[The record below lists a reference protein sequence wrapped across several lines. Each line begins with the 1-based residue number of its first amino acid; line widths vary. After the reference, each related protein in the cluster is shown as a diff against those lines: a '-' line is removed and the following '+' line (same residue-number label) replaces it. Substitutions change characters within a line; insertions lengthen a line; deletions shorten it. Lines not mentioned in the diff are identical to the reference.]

1 VVNESN
7 TRRVHWQDYA
17 EPRLVLLRGKFV
29 VEVSIPRPT
38 RHLFGKGS
46 GTTSHKRLST
56 GTSDE
61 VLARKKMRELS
72 YQIYELF
79 DQKQIEHEQ
88 RHDKDTDAF
97 AVGVIT
103 ELAKELNYNN
113 GDMPELAATTG
124 YDRLLKM
131 KDAFDSYTD
140 LIISNGPSK
149 EQILNAFAMISKG
162 MTNMEIPTEFLA
174 QLNAL
179 PGGPNSGP
187 FTTAQ
192 AGLLARHS
200 TDVVQLYWQDLLT
213 SAAMAQGQ
221 AAPTFPDKPMMQIAK
236 AGPFEVL
243 PVEVVVGGK
252 PIERPRR
259 VQSVGT
265 LRVSSIRDE
274 YFTQVERDYEKIGT
288 RRKLKRGVDR
298 FIRMMNDPTL
308 QEIKPK
314 TAYDFVDCQLEAN
327 PNASNV
333 SLKDYHWA
341 ASSLLSFCV
350 RKGYVVVNPFSGLS
364 LAKFGKKGVSY
375 QPYTNEE
382 LYVIFKHDWEPQ
394 ERLLLS
400 MLVTTGMR
408 LTEAASLT
416 WERFNDTE
424 FQGIR
429 YFSLIDTEDEI
440 VVVKNEGSYR
450 EVPLHPDVVLPPK
463 GVGRLFDYAIDL
475 DGLAS
480 TDAGRA
486 INPIL
491 KTLVPH
497 KSKSAHSFRRTLKVM
512 LRDAD
517 VSKEINDVYTGHGAG
532 DTAGKNYGGVGVRK
546 RYEAIAKLR
555 HPWLKQRPEWP

>member
-7 TRRVHWQDYA
+7 TRRVHWQDYP

-38 RHLFGKGS
+38 RHLFGNGS

-200 TDVVQLYWQDLLT
+200 TDVVQL
-213 SAAMAQGQ
+213 
-221 AAPTFPDKPMMQIAK
+221 
-236 AGPFEVL
+236 
-243 PVEVVVGGK
+243 
-252 PIERPRR
+252 
-259 VQSVGT
+259 
-265 LRVSSIRDE
+265 
-274 YFTQVERDYEKIGT
+274 
-288 RRKLKRGVDR
+288 
-298 FIRMMNDPTL
+298 
-308 QEIKPK
+308 
-314 TAYDFVDCQLEAN
+314 
-327 PNASNV
+327 
-333 SLKDYHWA
+333 
-341 ASSLLSFCV
+341 
-350 RKGYVVVNPFSGLS
+350 
-364 LAKFGKKGVSY
+364 
-375 QPYTNEE
+375 
-382 LYVIFKHDWEPQ
+382 
-394 ERLLLS
+394 
-400 MLVTTGMR
+400 
-408 LTEAASLT
+408 
-416 WERFNDTE
+416 
-424 FQGIR
+424 
-429 YFSLIDTEDEI
+429 
-440 VVVKNEGSYR
+440 
-450 EVPLHPDVVLPPK
+450 
-463 GVGRLFDYAIDL
+463 
-475 DGLAS
+475 
-480 TDAGRA
+480 
-486 INPIL
+486 
-491 KTLVPH
+491 
-497 KSKSAHSFRRTLKVM
+497 
-512 LRDAD
+512 
-517 VSKEINDVYTGHGAG
+517 
-532 DTAGKNYGGVGVRK
+532 
-546 RYEAIAKLR
+546 
-555 HPWLKQRPEWP
+555 

>member
-7 TRRVHWQDYA
+7 TRRVHWQHYP
-17 EPRLVLLRGKFV
+17 EPRLVLLRSKFV
-29 VEVSIPRPT
+29 VEVSIPRPI
-38 RHLFGKGS
+38 RHLFGNGS

-88 RHDKDTDAF
+88 RYDKDTDAF

-113 GDMPELAATTG
+113 GDMPELVATTG

-149 EQILNAFAMISKG
+149 EQILNAFAMISEG
-162 MTNMEIPTEFLA
+162 MANMEIPTEFLA
-174 QLNAL
+174 QVNAL

-236 AGPFEVL
+236 AGPFGAL
-243 PVEVVVGGK
+243 PVEVVVDGK
-252 PIERPRR
+252 LIERPRR

-274 YFTQVERDYEKIGT
+274 YFIQVERDYEKIGT

-350 RKGYVVVNPFSGLS
+350 RKGYVDVNPFSGLS

-440 VVVKNEGSYR
+440 VVVKNEGKHQGN
-450 EVPLHPDVVLPPK
+450 PLYF
-463 GVGRLFDYAIDL
+463 GVI
-475 DGLAS
+475 
-480 TDAGRA
+480 
-486 INPIL
+486 
-491 KTLVPH
+491 
-497 KSKSAHSFRRTLKVM
+497 
-512 LRDAD
+512 
-517 VSKEINDVYTGHGAG
+517 
-532 DTAGKNYGGVGVRK
+532 
-546 RYEAIAKLR
+546 
-555 HPWLKQRPEWP
+555 

>member
-1 VVNESN
+1 VVELEQQEPKLN
-7 TRRVHWQDYA
+7 WQNYPQ
-17 EPRLVLLRGKFV
+17 PRLVNRRGVFV
-29 VEVSIPRPT
+29 VEVSIPVSIMN
-38 RHLFGKGS
+38 LFGSGS
-46 GTTSHKRLST
+46 GTTSNRRKST
-56 GTSDE
+56 GTSDKAAASKM
-61 VLARKKMRELS
+61 VLSLTNVIYRE
-72 YQIYELF
+72 F

-162 MTNMEIPTEFLA
+162 MTNMEISTEFLA

-200 TDVVQLYWQDLLT
+200 TDVVQLFWQDLLT

-243 PVEVVVGGK
+243 PVEVVVGGE

-274 YFTQVERDYEKIGT
+274 YFLAPKKMAGSQSPHPPWATSPASHPAQAPHPCSQSYSTSAKSGSWR
-288 RRKLKRGVDR
+288 LQ
-298 FIRMMNDPTL
+298 IR
-308 QEIKPK
+308 
-314 TAYDFVDCQLEAN
+314 
-327 PNASNV
+327 S
-333 SLKDYHWA
+333 A
-341 ASSLLSFCV
+341 AS
-350 RKGYVVVNPFSGLS
+350 
-364 LAKFGKKGVSY
+364 
-375 QPYTNEE
+375 
-382 LYVIFKHDWEPQ
+382 
-394 ERLLLS
+394 
-400 MLVTTGMR
+400 TGFHQSR
-408 LTEAASLT
+408 QTPAP
-416 WERFNDTE
+416 
-424 FQGIR
+424 
-429 YFSLIDTEDEI
+429 
-440 VVVKNEGSYR
+440 
-450 EVPLHPDVVLPPK
+450 VPPHRRTAQSPAPP
-463 GVGRLFDYAIDL
+463 
-475 DGLAS
+475 
-480 TDAGRA
+480 
-486 INPIL
+486 
-491 KTLVPH
+491 LVP
-497 KSKSAHSFRRTLKVM
+497 VG
-512 LRDAD
+512 
-517 VSKEINDVYTGHGAG
+517 EIRAAG
-532 DTAGKNYGGVGVRK
+532 PAPLTPD
-546 RYEAIAKLR
+546 
-555 HPWLKQRPEWP
+555 